1 MNPAALFLKEED
13 RRKLCLLED
22 KKELNAKE
30 LESPQTPLAS
40 LNAFLKAQSFK
51 HQLSEWG
58 TPHGSFS
65 KLLPSLIAASLQK
78 EVLWLSDQQDSLI
91 YPQAWRELHFD
102 LNQIYFLR
110 EKRVLRSL
118 RTLIR
123 EESFSF
129 IMIDSHHFFS
139 KSDLHFLS
147 QSARSQ
153 RMTLFLFR
161 PYFLS
166 AKKGNPFCRLRLNSS
181 YELSSQKFH
190 LSFIKGGERK
200 RHFKASFGEVFSG

>member
-1 MNPAALFLKEED
+1 LTYLHITYIFEELREGPAFMNPTALFLKEED

-22 KKELNAKE
+22 KKNLNSLE
-30 LESPQTPLAS
+30 ESPQTPLSS
-40 LNAFLKAQSFK
+40 LNDFLKAHNFK

-78 EVLWLSDQQDSLI
+78 EVLWLSDQEEALI
-91 YPQAWRELHFD
+91 YPQAWRELQFD

-110 EKRVLRSL
+110 EKRLLRSL

-147 QSARSQ
+147 QSARLQ

-166 AKKGNPFCRLRLNSS
+166 AKKGNR
-181 YELSSQKFH
+181 
-190 LSFIKGGERK
+190 I
-200 RHFKASFGEVFSG
+200 VI